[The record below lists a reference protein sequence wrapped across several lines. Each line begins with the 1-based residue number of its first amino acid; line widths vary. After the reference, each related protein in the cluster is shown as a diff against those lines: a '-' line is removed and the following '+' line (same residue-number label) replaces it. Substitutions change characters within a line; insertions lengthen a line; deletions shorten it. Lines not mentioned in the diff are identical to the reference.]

1 MKAGDLMRFSISAH
15 EEIVGFD
22 VAMQKADRKSQ
33 KSLPGHINM
42 HSHYKENF

>member
-1 MKAGDLMRFSISAH
+1 MRFSISAH